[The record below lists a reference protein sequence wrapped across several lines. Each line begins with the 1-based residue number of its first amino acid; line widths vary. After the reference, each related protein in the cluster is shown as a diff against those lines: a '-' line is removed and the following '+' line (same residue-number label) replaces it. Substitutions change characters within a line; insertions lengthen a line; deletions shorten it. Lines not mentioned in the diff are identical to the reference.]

1 MLGKHGRKRSGDYA
15 ERFCLK
21 HTKFKRRSAF
31 PLQIFLNLDSDWVDD
46 VEHLN
51 YEEQLTPEDRELKQE
66 EEQEEAESWEGL

>member
-1 MLGKHGRKRSGDYA
+1 MQNRYFLRIRKIQKALG
-15 ERFCLK
+15 
-21 HTKFKRRSAF
+21 F
-31 PLQIFLNLDSDWVDD
+31 PLAEFPEVDPSWDDD